1 MDVQPD
7 FRDLLKL
14 FNENNVDYIVVGSY
28 ALAFHGSPRY
38 TGDIDLY
45 IHPTAANAENILRRL
60 QTCGRYG
67 YGHPLDQWQ
76 MYGIAATNVG
86 WPTESKC

>member
-1 MDVQPD
+1 MA
-7 FRDLLKL
+7 FGLKYL
-14 FNENNVDYIVVGSY
+14 I
-28 ALAFHGSPRY
+28 LAM
-38 TGDIDLY
+38 TGWSIIPY
-45 IHPTAANAENILRRL
+45 
-60 QTCGRYG
+60 GRYG